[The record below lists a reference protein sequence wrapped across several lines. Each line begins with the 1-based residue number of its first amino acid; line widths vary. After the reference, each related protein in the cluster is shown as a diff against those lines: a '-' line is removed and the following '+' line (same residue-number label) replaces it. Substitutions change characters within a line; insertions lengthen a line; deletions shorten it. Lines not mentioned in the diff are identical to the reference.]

1 MHSFRKNSLTRQS
14 RNCWITAV
22 ILLLVAISWTEAPAQ
37 SLLGSNQLDMKSV
50 IGSRN
55 LKIIAAIKKGET
67 KGSVVVEISLKNI
80 SQKEIS
86 FRDTYVLNDYSF
98 VVKSRDGNVVPPS
111 EGGRRKIFESRA
123 VSHRYFVVLRPGEQ
137 VMRQLVITEIYDFRP
152 REVYTIIVNRRISL
166 DKGKTLEE
174 ARSNIIRAKV
184 GG

>member
-1 MHSFRKNSLTRQS
+1 MSLAKRITSFSTL
-14 RNCWITAV
+14 AM
-22 ILLLVAISWTEAPAQ
+22 ILPLASISFG
-37 SLLGSNQLDMKSV
+37 GSPVCPFLSSTQWDTKSTV
-50 IGSRN
+50 RSRN
-55 LKIIAAIKKGET
+55 LKIIAAIQKGET